1 MASSRRRPAAAVFLA
16 VLLGVLA
23 LLAAL
28 RRHIGAGELGMAVL
42 GALALVTWAGLV
54 VGPLLA
60 FVAAILP
67 ARRRALP

>member
-1 MASSRRRPAAAVFLA
+1 
-16 VLLGVLA
+16 
-23 LLAAL
+23 
-28 RRHIGAGELGMAVL
+28 MAVL